1 VSVYSAQALNLSTEI
16 IASLNSRSTS
26 NLVECVTGKQFL
38 HQKVN
43 AQGHCDT
50 NSKVKFN
57 DVQVITGLMSVI
69 HFFGH

>member
-1 VSVYSAQALNLSTEI
+1 M
-16 IASLNSRSTS
+16 
-26 NLVECVTGKQFL
+26 TGKQFL

-43 AQGHCDT
+43 AEGHCDT